1 MSTEPGTA
9 PSGQALDDELAALL
23 EVEAFEPPSD
33 FREQAL
39 LNDPAVYEQAAAD
52 PEAWWVAQAER
63 LDWFQKWTRVLDD
76 DDPPFYKWFTGGT
89 LNVSYNCLD
98 RHVIAGHGDRVAF
111 HWRGEDGSERD
122 ITYAQLLADVERFA
136 SALKDQGVTKGDV
149 VGIYLPMIPEVIVAM
164 LACARIG
171 APHNVVFGGFSAE
184 AVRERMEF
192 SEAKLLITAD
202 GAARKGKTAP
212 VKDRVDEVMGD
223 LITLQKIV
231 VVRSSG
237 TPCQMQQGRDV
248 YYDEIVQAA
257 DPACPPE
264 PLDAEHPLFILYT
277 SGSTAKP
284 KGILHTTGG
293 YLTGVAAT
301 HHYVFDLKPESD
313 VYWCAADVGW
323 VTGHSYI
330 VYGPLANG
338 ATSVMWEGAP
348 DYPDK
353 GVWWEIVERYG
364 VTILYCAP
372 TAIRACIK
380 WGAEWPGK
388 HDLSSLRLLGS
399 VGEPINPKAWLWYY
413 KVIGAERCPIVDT
426 WWQTETGGIM
436 ITPLPGIT
444 QTKPGSATHPFPGVF
459 AEVRDES
466 TGEPIAEGQGL
477 LVLTQPWPSM
487 LRTLYK
493 EPERF
498 VETYFKRFG
507 KETYLVG
514 DAARQDSDGYLWVIG
529 RIDDVV
535 NVSGHRLSTAEVESA
550 IVAHADVAEAAVIG
564 QHDEDTGQA
573 IVAFVT
579 LQGDLAGDE
588 QTVESIRATVAER
601 IGKFARP
608 KRIIWAD
615 DLPKTRSGK
624 IMRRLLRDIAEGR
637 ALGDVPTLRDPAV
650 TEQLEERVKE
660 IQAQED

>member
-1 MSTEPGTA
+1 MSTEPDTA
-9 PSGQALDDELAALL
+9 PGEALDEELAGLL
-23 EVEAFEPPSD
+23 DVETFAPPAE
-33 FREQAL
+33 FRERAL
-39 LNDPAVYEQAAAD
+39 LNDPAVYAQAAED
-52 PEAWWVAQAER
+52 PQAWWVKQAEQ

-98 RHVIAGHGDRVAF
+98 RHVIAGRGDRIAY
-111 HWRGEDGSERD
+111 HWRGEEGQERD
-122 ITYAQLLADVERFA
+122 ITYAQLLGEVERLA
-136 SALKDQGVTKGDV
+136 NALKDLGVRKGDV
-149 VGIYLPMIPEVIVAM
+149 VGIYLPMIPEVVVSM

-212 VKDRVDEVMGD
+212 IKDRVDEVMGD
-223 LITLQKIV
+223 LATLQKIV
-231 VVRSSG
+231 VVRSLG
-237 TPCQMQQGRDV
+237 TPCEMKDGRDV
-248 YYDEIVQAA
+248 YYDEILAAA

-264 PLDAEHPLFILYT
+264 PLDAEHPLYILYT

-301 HHYVFDLKPESD
+301 HRYVFDLKPETD

-330 VYGPLANG
+330 VYGPLANC

-348 DYPDK
+348 DYPHK
-353 GVWWEIVERYG
+353 GIWWELIERYAI
-364 VTILYCAP
+364 TILYCAP
-372 TAIRACIK
+372 TAIRACMK
-380 WGAEWPGK
+380 WGADWPNK
-388 HDLSSLRLLGS
+388 HDLKSLRLLGT
-399 VGEPINPKAWLWYY
+399 VGEPINPKAWLWYH

-426 WWQTETGGIM
+426 WWQTETGAIM

-444 QTKPGSATHPFPGVF
+444 ATKPGSATQPFPGVE
-459 AEVRDES
+459 AEVLDES
-466 TGEPIAEGQGL
+466 TGEPVSEGQGL
-477 LVLTQPWPSM
+477 LVLTSPWPSM
-487 LRTLYK
+487 MRTLYR
-493 EPERF
+493 EEERF
-498 VETYFKRFG
+498 IETYFSRFG

-514 DAARQDSDGYLWVIG
+514 DAARRDSDGYLWVIG

-550 IVAHADVAEAAVIG
+550 IVAHPDVAEAAVIG

-579 LQGDLAGDE
+579 LQGDLEGDE
-588 QTVESIRATVAER
+588 QTVEGIRETVAQR

-608 KRIIWAD
+608 KRIIWSD

-637 ALGDVPTLRDPAV
+637 ALGDVTTLRDPAV
-650 TEQLEERVKE
+650 TEQLEGQVKE
-660 IQAQED
+660 MQAQED

>member
-1 MSTEPGTA
+1 MARGSEQT
-9 PSGQALDDELAALL
+9 SGEALDEELAGLL
-23 EVEAFEPPSD
+23 DVNRFDPPAK
-33 FREQAL
+33 FREHAL
-39 LNDPAVYEQAAAD
+39 LNDPAVYAQAARD
-52 PEAWWVAQAER
+52 PQAWWVAQAEQ
-63 LDWFQKWTRVLDD
+63 LHWFQKWTRVLDD

-98 RHVIAGHGDRVAF
+98 RHVIAGRGDRIAY
-111 HWRGEDGSERD
+111 HWRGEEGQERD
-122 ITYAQLLADVERFA
+122 ITYAQLLGEVERLA
-136 SALKDQGVTKGDV
+136 NALKDLGVRKGDV
-149 VGIYLPMIPEVIVAM
+149 VGIYLPMIPEVVVAM

-212 VKDRVDEVMGD
+212 IKDRVDEVMGD
-223 LITLQKIV
+223 LATLQKVV
-231 VVRSSG
+231 VVRSKG
-237 TPCQMQQGRDV
+237 TPCQMKDGRDV
-248 YYDEIVQAA
+248 FYDEILAAA
-257 DPACPPE
+257 DAGCPPE
-264 PLDAEHPLFILYT
+264 PLDAEHPLYILYT

-301 HHYVFDLKPESD
+301 HRYVFDLRPETD

-330 VYGPLANG
+330 VYGPLANC

-348 DYPDK
+348 DYPHK
-353 GVWWEIVERYG
+353 GIWWELVERYG
-364 VTILYCAP
+364 ITILYCAP
-372 TAIRACIK
+372 TAIRACMK
-380 WGAEWPGK
+380 WGAQWPNK
-388 HDLSSLRLLGS
+388 HDLSSLRLLGT
-399 VGEPINPKAWLWYY
+399 VGEPINPKAWLWYH

-426 WWQTETGGIM
+426 WWQTETGAIM

-444 QTKPGSATHPFPGVF
+444 AAKPGSATQPFPGVE
-459 AEVRDES
+459 AEVVDES
-466 TGEPIAEGQGL
+466 TGEPVSDGQGL
-477 LVLTQPWPSM
+477 LVLTRPWPSM

-498 VETYFKRFG
+498 VETYFSRFG

-514 DAARQDSDGYLWVIG
+514 DAARRDSEGYLWVIG

-550 IVAHADVAEAAVIG
+550 IVAHPDVAEAAVIG
-564 QHDEDTGQA
+564 QHDEDSGQA

-588 QTVESIRATVAER
+588 QTVQGIRATVAER

-608 KRIIWAD
+608 KRIIWSD

-637 ALGDVPTLRDPAV
+637 ALGDVTTLRDPAV
-650 TEQLEERVKE
+650 TTQLEERVRE
-660 IQAQED
+660 HQAAEG